1 MGRICEE
8 MMDSV
13 ADVSEEVLFQNPDTP
28 VVRDTLLGKRKR
40 LTGLGP
46 WEWAFFLVSL
56 TNIVACIVLS
66 AYRLHNVVTGGDD
79 SPDFTLTILLIINS
93 SFCLFYVIHGLL
105 KELRYEIYVLILATL
120 VVFLYCII
128 EYIVNSG
135 NRTGVKTARLIVAC
149 VMAPVNVSL
158 AVKVAYDFGWLEF
171 RILGASQ
178 CMLWMYRQACWFL
191 SLIKFDLQ
199 LAVSF
204 LVLVL
209 KNGKFENRL
218 EISLVLSIGL
228 TVSLLWC
235 ITGAFLVK
243 HESKISA
250 WFFALIG
257 FAAPVYVF
265 FKVVKAYMKYNHP
278 DHHKDEEM
286 LLYST
291 IFIGA
296 LFIVIRILVYI
307 ELVHVYREFGKGL
320 RTRAF
325 DDVANERSGL
335 LAR

>member
-1 MGRICEE
+1 
-8 MMDSV
+8 MDTLSER
-13 ADVSEEVLFQNPDTP
+13 SEEVLFQNQETP
-28 VVRDTLLGKRKR
+28 VVRDTLLGKRRR
-40 LTGLGP
+40 LTGLGW
-46 WEWAFFLVSL
+46 WEWAFLLVSV

-66 AYRLHNVVTGGDD
+66 AYRLHTVVTEKPD
-79 SPDFTLTILLIINS
+79 SPDFTLTILMIINS
-93 SFCLFYVIHGLL
+93 AFCLFYVVHGLL
-105 KELRYEIYVLILATL
+105 KELRYEIYVLILATC
-120 VVFLYCII
+120 VVFFYCVI

-135 NRTGVKTARLIVAC
+135 SRTDVKEARLIVAC
-149 VMAPVNVSL
+149 VMAPINVSL

-178 CMLWMYRQACWFL
+178 SMLWMYRQACWFL

-199 LAVSF
+199 VAVSF

-209 KNGKFENRL
+209 KNGKHHNDL
-218 EISLVLSIGL
+218 EVVLVLSIGL
-228 TVSLLWC
+228 TVSVLWFFG
-235 ITGAFLVK
+235 GAFLVK

-250 WFFALIG
+250 WFFGLIG
-257 FAAPVYVF
+257 LAAPVYVL
-265 FKVVKAYMKYNHP
+265 FKVVRAFMKYNHP
-278 DHHKDEEM
+278 FFAEDEEM

-296 LFIVIRILVYI
+296 LFILIRTLVYI

-335 LAR
+335 LSR